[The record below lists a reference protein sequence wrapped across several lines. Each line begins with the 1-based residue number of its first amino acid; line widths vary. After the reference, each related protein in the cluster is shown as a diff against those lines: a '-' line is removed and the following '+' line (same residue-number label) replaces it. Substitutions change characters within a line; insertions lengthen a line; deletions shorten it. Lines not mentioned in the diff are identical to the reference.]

1 MTHPQATYDAM
12 AADYVADVVIAS
24 LVLHYLLRAVRD

>member
-1 MTHPQATYDAM
+1 M